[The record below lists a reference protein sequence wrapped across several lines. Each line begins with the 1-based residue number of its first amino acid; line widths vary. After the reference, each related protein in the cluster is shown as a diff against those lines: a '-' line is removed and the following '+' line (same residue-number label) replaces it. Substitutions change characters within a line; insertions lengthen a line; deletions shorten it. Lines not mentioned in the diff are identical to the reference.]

1 MIRRKTKREIDVMF
15 SAGQILAYALKYL
28 QEILTPGMSTLD
40 LDREAAEF
48 IKRLGGRPAFR
59 GYNGF
64 PGNICV
70 SINEQVIHGIPK
82 KNVKIKEGDIV
93 SLDVGVEYNG
103 YYADAALTVP
113 VGKIKPELEELLN
126 VGRKALELG
135 ISEAKVGKHLSD
147 ISYAI
152 ESYVVAHKMGV
163 VKNFVGHGIGRK
175 LHEEPQVPNFGPP
188 GEGPILEPGF
198 ALAIE
203 PMVNLGTGEV
213 VILNDGWTTVT
224 KDGKPSCHFEHTVI
238 IQEDEPLITTRLS
251 GENLIY
257 SNNRVV

>member
-1 MIRRKTKREIDVMF
+1 MIKRKTAREIDIMF
-15 SAGQILAYALKYL
+15 SAGQILAKTLKYL
-28 QEILTPGMSTLD
+28 QEIITQGMSTLD

-48 IKRLGGRPAFR
+48 IKKLGGRPAFK

-82 KNVKIKEGDIV
+82 RSVKIKDGDIV

-103 YYADAALTVP
+103 YYADAAVTVP
-113 VGKIKPELEELLN
+113 VGRIAPELEELLK
-126 VGRKALELG
+126 VGRQALELG
-135 ISEAKVGKHLSD
+135 ISKARAGNHLSD
-147 ISYAI
+147 ISNAI
-152 ESYVVAHKMGV
+152 ESYVLAHNMEV
-163 VKNFVGHGIGRK
+163 VRSFVGHGIGKR

-188 GEGPILEPGF
+188 GEGPILEAGF

-203 PMVNLGTGEV
+203 PMVNLGTSEV

-224 KDGKPSCHFEHTVI
+224 KDGRPSCHFEHTVI
-238 IQEDEPLITTRLS
+238 VQEGEPLVTTRLN

-257 SNNRVV
+257 SNN

>member
-1 MIRRKTKREIDVMF
+1 MF
-15 SAGQILAYALKYL
+15 SAGQILAQTIEYL
-28 QEILTPGMSTLD
+28 QKIITPGISTLD
-40 LDREAAEF
+40 LDREAAGF
-48 IKRLGGRPAFR
+48 IKKLGGRPAFK

-82 KNVKIKEGDIV
+82 RNVKVKEGDIV
-93 SLDVGVEYNG
+93 SIDVGVEYNG
-103 YYADAALTVP
+103 YYADSAITVP
-113 VGKIKPELEELLN
+113 VGKIESEIEELLN
-126 VGRKALELG
+126 VGSYALELG
-135 ISEAKVGKHLSD
+135 ISKARAGNHLSD
-147 ISYAI
+147 ISHAI
-152 ESYVVAHKMGV
+152 ESYVLAHKMEV
-163 VKNFVGHGIGRK
+163 VKSFVGHGIGRK

-238 IQEDEPLITTRLS
+238 IQEDGPLVTTRLS

-257 SNNRVV
+257 SNNQVV